1 MSDSAAPAAA
11 AAAAATPIEFHRSDL
26 PTGQTMHSIYL
37 RQITGAQVQ
46 TLQTQGAT
54 NAMDFAL
61 INADLVSQRTQSQC
75 PAR

>member
-1 MSDSAAPAAA
+1 MSDSAVPAAA
-11 AAAAATPIEFHRSDL
+11 AAVTPIEFHRSDL

-37 RQITGAQVQ
+37 RQITGPQVQ
-46 TLQTQGAT
+46 TLKTQGAT

-75 PAR
+75 TAR